1 MLKSPPVVKAPL
13 NITIVIPIYLQPIIS
28 TCTYTF
34 YNFNFRHTADL
45 IFFVS
50 NGGKGVGCCVL
61 TGDRSWCCMRVYL
74 VHDRSFGT
82 VIFLQWAHTGDS
94 TLRTL
99 HLEPKIGIWNSC
111 QTFIQPTKLLKLVH
125 WITLVTPYIFSRKK
139 IICSQDLW
147 AVNWRRSVAD
157 ITAKNNHII
166 QVPFLKLN
174 FLWIEKTWEGHKM

>member
-1 MLKSPPVVKAPL
+1 VSAYCRFCATKQL
-13 NITIVIPIYLQPIIS
+13 NIGFCIHLTE
-28 TCTYTF
+28 
-34 YNFNFRHTADL
+34 
-45 IFFVS
+45 VS
-50 NGGKGVGCCVL
+50 AV
-61 TGDRSWCCMRVYL
+61 CMGL
-74 VHDRSFGT
+74 F
-82 VIFLQWAHTGDS
+82 WGDS

-166 QVPFLKLN
+166 HVPFLKLN